1 MSSEP
6 HESFSSLCQRCLCGL
21 LLVVA
26 WEPSVAGWSINGLPL
41 HKINLGDRDV
51 PPGLLKAVVSSVMA
65 EAEVG
70 VELAAVIRTL
80 PASHTLKSNEE
91 CGYLRSKVLMD
102 LNIS

>member
-1 MSSEP
+1 M
-6 HESFSSLCQRCLCGL
+6 
-21 LLVVA
+21 VA